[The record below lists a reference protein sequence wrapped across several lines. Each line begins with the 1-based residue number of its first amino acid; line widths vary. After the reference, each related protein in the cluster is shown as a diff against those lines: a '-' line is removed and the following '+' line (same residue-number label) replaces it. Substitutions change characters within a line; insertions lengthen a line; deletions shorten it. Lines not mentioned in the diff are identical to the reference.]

1 MCGDT
6 ASCGAIKSKNIS
18 NLQLA
23 DELHMPIISKVK
35 KGKVLY
41 IQILSF
47 RDNIWSADLA
57 DMELISKYNE
67 EI

>member
-18 NLQLA
+18 KLQLA

-35 KGKVLY
+35 KGKV
-41 IQILSF
+41 LSF